1 MSAELISAAPM
12 GAIAPGG
19 PDGKPGFFSRAW
31 RTLRQAGGV
40 QMGML
45 ASGAIIVVFF
55 AVLAVFAPWLSPYG
69 FNDNSANGV
78 SFPVQAAPSAAHWFG
93 TTTGGGVDV
102 LSQVIYGSRT
112 ALEVVILSVLLAII
126 VGVPLGL
133 ISGYVGG
140 WLDRILVLITDALF
154 AFPSLLL
161 AIVVSIAVVGGQSSE
176 GGGILAAAVS
186 ITVVYIPQYFRVVR
200 NATVSVRE
208 RPFVEAA
215 RALGA
220 RPGEVMRRY
229 VFGNVV
235 QSVPIIATI
244 NGADA
249 ILTLAGLG
257 FLGFGI
263 EPSAAAEWGYQLNKA
278 LPDMASGV
286 WWTAIFPGL
295 AIVLLV
301 LGLSLIGESLN
312 DVVDP
317 LLRSRRLR
325 NVILPARAGAGTV
338 DGSFDSPNM
347 TKSSGPASSEGPR
360 PSRRGRHPGA
370 GAAGSADTPV
380 ISVQDLRVWYAGVGA
395 PVKAV
400 DGVSFELKRGE
411 VLGLVG
417 ESGCGKSTLGRA
429 MLGLSPSTAGIDG
442 RLEFRATNL
451 LDLSA
456 REWQKVRGAGLGMIF
471 QEPMTR
477 LNPLMRVS
485 DHFREALRSHE
496 KLSRRQADERALDS
510 LRALGIP
517 PSRYKNY
524 PHEFSGGMRQRI
536 MIALALS
543 MRPGFVVADEP
554 TTALDVLVE
563 AQIIEV
569 LGQIRD
575 TFHPAMMLITHNL
588 GIVGRVCDRVAVM
601 YAGRIVEQGTVAEI
615 FDNPKHPYTQ
625 ALLGAT
631 ISLETTELR
640 SIPGAPPDLA
650 DLPVG
655 CRFAERCPFAMEVCL
670 KRSPR
675 PLVVDGREVE
685 CHLYDDTLSAD
696 DRIPLKRAE
705 LEAAD
710 EA

>member
-1 MSAELISAAPM
+1 MSTELVA
-12 GAIAPGG
+12 GALGGG
-19 PDGKPGFFSRAW
+19 PVTEGPGTKKDRPLTRAW
-31 RTLRQAGGV
+31 ATLRQAGGV

-45 ASGAIIVVFF
+45 ATGAVTVLFF
-55 AVLAVFAPWLSPYG
+55 TVLAVFAPWIAPYG

-78 SFPVQAAPSAAHWFG
+78 DFPTKSPPSGAHLFG
-93 TTTGGGVDV
+93 TANASGVDV
-102 LSQVIYGSRT
+102 FSQVVYGSRT
-112 ALEVVILSVLLAII
+112 ALEVVLLSVILAIV

-133 ISGYVGG
+133 ISGYIGG
-140 WLDRILVLITDALF
+140 WLDRVLVLITDALF

-161 AIVVSIAVVGGQSSE
+161 AIVVSIAVVGGKSSE
-176 GGGILAAAVS
+176 GGGILAASVAL
-186 ITVVYIPQYFRVVR
+186 TVVYVPQYFRVVR

-208 RPFVEAA
+208 RPYVEAA

-220 RPGEVMRRY
+220 RRGAVMRRY

-263 EPSAAAEWGYQLNKA
+263 EPSAASEWGYQLNKA
-278 LPDMASGV
+278 LPDMASGI
-286 WWTAIFPGL
+286 WWTAVFPGG

-312 DVVDP
+312 DIVDP

-325 NVILPARAGAGTV
+325 QVILPAKIASHRSTV
-338 DGSFDSPNM
+338 DAA
-347 TKSSGPASSEGPR
+347 TQA
-360 PSRRGRHPGA
+360 RRDADAAAVP
-370 GAAGSADTPV
+370 AGSAGPAGSAAESDGGSPGAETV
-380 ISVQDLRVWYAGVGA
+380 LSVDDLRVWYAGVGG

-400 DGVSFELKRGE
+400 DGVSFDLRRGE

-429 MLGLSPSTAGIDG
+429 MLGLTPSTAGVDG
-442 RLEFRATNL
+442 QLRFKGTDMLENSPR
-451 LDLSA
+451 D
-456 REWQKVRGAGLGMIF
+456 WQRVRGAGLGMIF

-485 DHFREALRSHE
+485 DHFREALRAHE
-496 KLSRRQADERALDS
+496 KLSRRQADERAMES

-543 MRPGFVVADEP
+543 MRPEFVVADEP

-563 AQIIEV
+563 AQIVEV

-601 YAGRIVEQGTVAEI
+601 YAGRIVEQGTVAEV
-615 FDNPKHPYTQ
+615 FDDPKHPYTR

-631 ISLETTELR
+631 ISLETTELT
-640 SIPGAPPDLA
+640 SIPGAPPDLG
-650 DLPVG
+650 DLPSG
-655 CRFAERCPFAMEVCL
+655 CRFTARCPFAMTICPQ
-670 KRSPR
+670 RA
-675 PLVVDGREVE
+675 PLPLDVDGRTVE
-685 CHLYDDTLSAD
+685 CHLFDDTLTDAE
-696 DRIPLKRAE
+696 REPLQRAE
-705 LEAAD
+705 LEVAD

>member
-1 MSAELISAAPM
+1 
-12 GAIAPGG
+12 
-19 PDGKPGFFSRAW
+19 
-31 RTLRQAGGV
+31 
-40 QMGML
+40 
-45 ASGAIIVVFF
+45 
-55 AVLAVFAPWLSPYG
+55 VLAPWLAPYG
-69 FNDNSANGV
+69 FNDNSAAGV
-78 SFPVQAAPSAAHWFG
+78 SFPTQAPPSAEHWFG
-93 TTTGGGVDV
+93 TTTGYGADV

-112 ALEVVILSVLLAII
+112 ALEVVILSVVLAVI

-140 WLDRILVLITDALF
+140 WLDRVLVLITDALF

-161 AIVVSIAVVGGQSSE
+161 ALVVSIAVVGGSSSA

-220 RPGEVMRRY
+220 KPGAVMRRY

-263 EPSAAAEWGYQLNKA
+263 EPSSAAEWGYQLNKA
-278 LPDMASGV
+278 LPDMASGI
-286 WWTAIFPGL
+286 WWTAIFPGT

-317 LLRSRRLR
+317 LLRSKRLK
-325 NVILPARAGAGTV
+325 NVILP
-338 DGSFDSPNM
+338 
-347 TKSSGPASSEGPR
+347 
-360 PSRRGRHPGA
+360 SRPGA
-370 GAAGSADTPV
+370 AAAGGTGMTQPSGKATSTAQTATGPTNPEDTV
-380 ISVQDLRVWYAGVGA
+380 ISVQDLRVWYAGTSG
-395 PVKAV
+395 PIKAV
-400 DGVSFELKRGE
+400 DGVSFDLKKGE

-429 MLGLSPSTAGIDG
+429 MLGLTPSTAGQDG
-442 RLEFRATNL
+442 RLEFRGRNM
-451 LDLSA
+451 LDNSA
-456 REWQKVRGAGLGMIF
+456 RDWQKVRGAGLGMIF

-477 LNPLMRVS
+477 LDPLMRVS
-485 DHFREALRSHE
+485 DHFREAIRTHE
-496 KLSRRQADERALDS
+496 KISRKQADRRALDA
-510 LRALGIP
+510 LRSLGIP

-543 MRPGFVVADEP
+543 MRPSFVVADEP

-575 TFHPAMMLITHNL
+575 TLHPAMMLITHNL
-588 GIVGRVCDRVAVM
+588 GIIGRVCDRVAVM
-601 YAGRIVEQGTVAEI
+601 YAGRIVEQGTVDEV
-615 FDNPKHPYTQ
+615 FGNPKHPYTQ

-631 ISLETTELR
+631 ISLETTELK
-640 SIPGAPPDLA
+640 SIPGAPPDLG
-650 DLPVG
+650 DLPPG
-655 CRFAERCPFAMEVCL
+655 CRFAERCPFAMEACL
-670 KRSPR
+670 TLAPR
-675 PLVVDGREVE
+675 QLTIDGRTVE
-685 CHLYDDTLSAD
+685 CHLYDDTLTDAQ
-696 DRIPLKRAE
+696 RTPLVRAE
-705 LEAAD
+705 LEVAD

>member
-1 MSAELISAAPM
+1 MPAGAP
-12 GAIAPGG
+12 A
-19 PDGKPGFFSRAW
+19 GKPRFWSRTW
-31 RTLRQAGGV
+31 TTLRQAGGV

-45 ASGAIIVVFF
+45 GTGAFIVLLFTVL
-55 AVLAVFAPWLSPYG
+55 AVLAPWIAPYD
-69 FNDNSANGV
+69 FNANSANGT
-78 SFPVQAAPSAAHWFG
+78 SFPTQAPPSAAHWFG
-93 TTTGGGVDV
+93 TTTGFGADV
-102 LSQVIYGSRT
+102 LSQVVYGSRT
-112 ALEVVILSVLLAII
+112 ALEVVLLSVVLAII

-140 WLDRILVLITDALF
+140 WLDRVLVLITDALF

-161 AIVVSIAVVGGQSSE
+161 ALVVSIAVVGGSSSA

-220 RPGEVMRRY
+220 KPGAVMRRY

-263 EPSAAAEWGYQLNKA
+263 EPSSAAEWGYQLNKA
-278 LPDMASGV
+278 LPDMASGI
-286 WWTAIFPGL
+286 WWTAIFPGT

-317 LLRSRRLR
+317 LLRSKRLK
-325 NVILPARAGAGTV
+325 NVILPARLGSTGAPSMTSSASAAPAGVAGGADPV
-338 DGSFDSPNM
+338 D
-347 TKSSGPASSEGPR
+347 T
-360 PSRRGRHPGA
+360 
-370 GAAGSADTPV
+370 V
-380 ISVQDLRVWYAGVGA
+380 ISVKDLRVWYAGTAG
-395 PVKAV
+395 PIKAV
-400 DGVSFELKRGE
+400 DGVSFDLKKGE

-429 MLGLSPSTAGIDG
+429 MLGLTPSTAGLDG
-442 RLEFRATNL
+442 RLEFRGRNML
-451 LDLSA
+451 ENSA
-456 REWQKVRGAGLGMIF
+456 RDWQKVRGAGLGMIF

-477 LNPLMRVS
+477 LDPLMRVS
-485 DHFREALRSHE
+485 DHFREAIRTHE
-496 KLSRRQADERALDS
+496 RISKKEADRRALEA

-543 MRPGFVVADEP
+543 TRPGFVVADEP

-575 TFHPAMMLITHNL
+575 TLHPAMMLITHNL
-588 GIVGRVCDRVAVM
+588 GIIGRVCDRVAVM
-601 YAGRIVEQGTVAEI
+601 YAGRIVEQGTVNEV
-615 FDNPKHPYTQ
+615 FGDPKHPYTQ

-631 ISLETTELR
+631 ISLETTELK
-640 SIPGAPPDLA
+640 SIPGAPPDLG
-650 DLPVG
+650 DLPPG
-655 CRFAERCPFAMEVCL
+655 CRFAERCPFAMEACL
-670 KRSPR
+670 SIAPR
-675 PLVVDGREVE
+675 KLSVVGRTVE
-685 CHLYDDTLSAD
+685 CHLYDDTLTDAQ
-696 DRIPLKRAE
+696 RTPLVRAE

>member
-1 MSAELISAAPM
+1 MSTELVLEM
-12 GAIAPGG
+12 PGG
-19 PDGKPGFFSRAW
+19 RSAGKPRFWSRAW
-31 RTLRQAGGV
+31 TTLRQAGGV

-45 ASGAIIVVFF
+45 ASGAFIVLLFTVL
-55 AVLAVFAPWLSPYG
+55 AVLAPWLAPYG
-69 FNDNSANGV
+69 FNDNSAGGV
-78 SFPVQAAPSAAHWFG
+78 AFPTQAPPGAGHWFG
-93 TTTGGGVDV
+93 TTTGYGADV

-112 ALEVVILSVLLAII
+112 ALEVVLLSVVLAVI

-133 ISGYVGG
+133 ISGYLGG
-140 WLDRILVLITDALF
+140 WLDRVLVLITDALF

-161 AIVVSIAVVGGQSSE
+161 ALVVSIAVVGGSSSA

-220 RPGEVMRRY
+220 KPGAVMRRY

-263 EPSAAAEWGYQLNKA
+263 EPSSAAEWGYQLNKA
-278 LPDMASGV
+278 LPDMASGI
-286 WWTAIFPGL
+286 WWTAIFPGT

-317 LLRSRRLR
+317 LLRSRRLK
-325 NVILPARAGAGTV
+325 NVILPVRPGAGTAV
-338 DGSFDSPNM
+338 PD
-347 TKSSGPASSEGPR
+347 
-360 PSRRGRHPGA
+360 
-370 GAAGSADTPV
+370 AANREDTV
-380 ISVQDLRVWYAGVGA
+380 ISVQDLRVWYAGTGG
-395 PVKAV
+395 PIKAV
-400 DGVSFELKRGE
+400 DGVSFELKKGE

-429 MLGLSPSTAGIDG
+429 MLGLTPSTAGQDG
-442 RLEFRATNL
+442 RLEFRGRNL
-451 LDLSA
+451 LENSA
-456 REWQKVRGAGLGMIF
+456 RDWQKVRGAGLGMIF

-477 LNPLMRVS
+477 LDPLMRVS
-485 DHFREALRSHE
+485 DHFREAIRTHE
-496 KLSRRQADERALDS
+496 KLSRKQADRRALDA
-510 LRALGIP
+510 LRSLGIP

-543 MRPGFVVADEP
+543 MQPSFVVADEP

-575 TFHPAMMLITHNL
+575 TLHPAMMLITHNL
-588 GIVGRVCDRVAVM
+588 GIIGRVCDRVAVM
-601 YAGRIVEQGTVAEI
+601 YAGRIVEQGTVDEV
-615 FDNPKHPYTQ
+615 FGSPKHPYTQ

-631 ISLETTELR
+631 ISLETTELK
-640 SIPGAPPDLA
+640 SIPGAPPDLG
-650 DLPVG
+650 DLPPG
-655 CRFAERCPFAMEVCL
+655 CRFAERCPFAMEACL
-670 KRSPR
+670 TIAPR
-675 PLVVDGREVE
+675 NLSVDGRSVE
-685 CHLYDDTLSAD
+685 CHLYDDTLTDAQ
-696 DRIPLKRAE
+696 RTPLVRAE
-705 LEAAD
+705 LEVAD

>member
-1 MSAELISAAPM
+1 MSAELVLEMPAAARP
-12 GAIAPGG
+12 GALRRIW
-19 PDGKPGFFSRAW
+19 S
-31 RTLRQAGGV
+31 TLRQAGGV

-45 ASGAIIVVFF
+45 ASGAFIVLLFT
-55 AVLAVFAPWLSPYG
+55 VLAIFAPLLAPYD
-69 FNDNSANGV
+69 FNVNTADGV
-78 SFPVQAAPSAAHWFG
+78 SFPTQSPPGAVHWFG
-93 TTTGGGVDV
+93 TTTGYGADV

-112 ALEVVILSVLLAII
+112 ALEVVVLSVVLAVI

-133 ISGYVGG
+133 ISGYIGG
-140 WLDRILVLITDALF
+140 WLDRVLVLITDALF

-161 AIVVSIAVVGGQSSE
+161 ALVVSIAVVGGQSSA

-220 RPGEVMRRY
+220 KPGAVMRRY

-263 EPSAAAEWGYQLNKA
+263 EPSSAAEWGYQLNKA

-286 WWTAIFPGL
+286 WWTAIFPGT

-325 NVILPARAGAGTV
+325 NVILPARPAGSASAAGS
-338 DGSFDSPNM
+338 GS
-347 TKSSGPASSEGPR
+347 
-360 PSRRGRHPGA
+360 
-370 GAAGSADTPV
+370 AAGSADEFMTPPSSVRAVAAAGDAAAQPV
-380 ISVQDLRVWYAGVGA
+380 ISAEDLRVWYAGTGG
-395 PVKAV
+395 PIKAV
-400 DGVSFELKRGE
+400 DGVSFDLYPGE

-429 MLGLSPSTAGIDG
+429 MLGLTPSTAGVDG
-442 RLEFRATNL
+442 RLQFRGRNL
-451 LDLSA
+451 VDFSA

-477 LNPLMRVS
+477 LDPLMRVS

-496 KLSRRQADERALDS
+496 KLTVRQADERALES
-510 LRALGIP
+510 LRSFGIP

-536 MIALALS
+536 MIALALA
-543 MRPGFVVADEP
+543 MRPAFVVADEP

-575 TFHPAMMLITHNL
+575 TLHPAMMLITHNL
-588 GIVGRVCDRVAVM
+588 GIIGRVCDKVAVM
-601 YAGRIVEQGTVAEI
+601 YAGRIVEQGTVDEV
-615 FDNPKHPYTQ
+615 FGNPKHPYTQ

-640 SIPGAPPDLA
+640 SIPGAPPDLG
-650 DLPVG
+650 DLPAG

-670 KRSPR
+670 KRSPA
-675 PLVVDGREVE
+675 PLLVDGRAVE
-685 CHLYDDTLSAD
+685 CHLYDTTLTDA
-696 DRIPLKRAE
+696 DRIALERAE
-705 LEAAD
+705 LEVAD

>member
-1 MSAELISAAPM
+1 MPAGAP
-12 GAIAPGG
+12 A
-19 PDGKPGFFSRAW
+19 GKPRFWSRTW
-31 RTLRQAGGV
+31 TTLRQAGGV

-45 ASGAIIVVFF
+45 GTGAFIVLLFTVL
-55 AVLAVFAPWLSPYG
+55 AVLAPWIAPYD
-69 FNDNSANGV
+69 FNANSANGT
-78 SFPVQAAPSAAHWFG
+78 SFPTQAPPSAAHWFG
-93 TTTGGGVDV
+93 TTTGFGADV
-102 LSQVIYGSRT
+102 LSQVVYGSRT
-112 ALEVVILSVLLAII
+112 ALEVVLLSVVLAII

-140 WLDRILVLITDALF
+140 WLDRVLVLITDALF

-161 AIVVSIAVVGGQSSE
+161 ALVVSIAVVGGSSSA

-220 RPGEVMRRY
+220 KPGAVMRRY

-263 EPSAAAEWGYQLNKA
+263 EPSSAAEWGYQLNKA
-278 LPDMASGV
+278 LPDMASGI
-286 WWTAIFPGL
+286 WWTAIFPGT

-317 LLRSRRLR
+317 LLRSKRLK
-325 NVILPARAGAGTV
+325 NVILPARLGSTGAPSMTSSASAAPAGVAGGA
-338 DGSFDSPNM
+338 D
-347 TKSSGPASSEGPR
+347 
-360 PSRRGRHPGA
+360 PG
-370 GAAGSADTPV
+370 DTV
-380 ISVQDLRVWYAGVGA
+380 ISVKDLRVWYAGTAG
-395 PVKAV
+395 PIKAV
-400 DGVSFELKRGE
+400 DGVSFDLKKGE

-429 MLGLSPSTAGIDG
+429 MLGLTPSTAGLDG
-442 RLEFRATNL
+442 RLEFRGRNML
-451 LDLSA
+451 ENSA
-456 REWQKVRGAGLGMIF
+456 RDWQKVRGAGLGMIF

-477 LNPLMRVS
+477 LDPLMRVS
-485 DHFREALRSHE
+485 DHFREAIRTHE
-496 KLSRRQADERALDS
+496 RISKKEADRRALEA

-543 MRPGFVVADEP
+543 TRPGFVVADEP

-575 TFHPAMMLITHNL
+575 TLHPAMMLITHNL
-588 GIVGRVCDRVAVM
+588 GIIGRVCDRVAVM
-601 YAGRIVEQGTVAEI
+601 YAGRIVEQGTVNEV
-615 FDNPKHPYTQ
+615 FGDPKHPYTQ

-631 ISLETTELR
+631 ISLETTELK
-640 SIPGAPPDLA
+640 SIPGAPPDLG
-650 DLPVG
+650 DLPPG
-655 CRFAERCPFAMEVCL
+655 CRFAERCPFAMEACL
-670 KRSPR
+670 SIAPR
-675 PLVVDGREVE
+675 KLSVVGRTVE
-685 CHLYDDTLSAD
+685 CHLYDDTLTDAQ
-696 DRIPLKRAE
+696 RTPLVRAE

>member
-1 MSAELISAAPM
+1 MPAGAP
-12 GAIAPGG
+12 A
-19 PDGKPGFFSRAW
+19 GKPRFWSRTW
-31 RTLRQAGGV
+31 TTLRQAGGV

-45 ASGAIIVVFF
+45 GTGAFIVLLFTVL
-55 AVLAVFAPWLSPYG
+55 AVLAPWIAPYD
-69 FNDNSANGV
+69 FNADSANGT
-78 SFPVQAAPSAAHWFG
+78 SFPTQAPPSAAHWFG
-93 TTTGGGVDV
+93 TTTGFGADV
-102 LSQVIYGSRT
+102 LSQVVYGSRT
-112 ALEVVILSVLLAII
+112 ALEVVLLSVVLAII

-140 WLDRILVLITDALF
+140 WLDRVLVLITDALF

-161 AIVVSIAVVGGQSSE
+161 ALVVSIAVVGGSSSA

-220 RPGEVMRRY
+220 KPGAVMRRY

-263 EPSAAAEWGYQLNKA
+263 EPSSAAEWGYQLNKA
-278 LPDMASGV
+278 LPDMASGI
-286 WWTAIFPGL
+286 WWTAIFPGT

-317 LLRSRRLR
+317 LLRSKRLK
-325 NVILPARAGAGTV
+325 NVILPARLGAGST
-338 DGSFDSPNM
+338 GAPSM
-347 TKSSGPASSEGPR
+347 TSSASAAPAGVA
-360 PSRRGRHPGA
+360 GGADPG
-370 GAAGSADTPV
+370 DTV
-380 ISVQDLRVWYAGVGA
+380 ISVKDLRVWYAGTAG
-395 PVKAV
+395 PIKAV
-400 DGVSFELKRGE
+400 DGVSFDLKKGE

-429 MLGLSPSTAGIDG
+429 MLGLTPSTAGLDG
-442 RLEFRATNL
+442 RLEFRGRNML
-451 LDLSA
+451 ENSA
-456 REWQKVRGAGLGMIF
+456 RDWQKVRGAGLGMIF

-477 LNPLMRVS
+477 LDPLMRVS
-485 DHFREALRSHE
+485 DHFREAIRTHE
-496 KLSRRQADERALDS
+496 RISKKEADRRALEA

-543 MRPGFVVADEP
+543 TRPGFVVADEP

-575 TFHPAMMLITHNL
+575 TLHPAMMLITHNL
-588 GIVGRVCDRVAVM
+588 GIIGRVCDRVAVM
-601 YAGRIVEQGTVAEI
+601 YAGRIVEQGTVNEV
-615 FDNPKHPYTQ
+615 FGDPKHPYTQ

-631 ISLETTELR
+631 ISLETTELK
-640 SIPGAPPDLA
+640 SIPGAPPDLG
-650 DLPVG
+650 DLPPG
-655 CRFAERCPFAMEVCL
+655 CRFAERCPFAMEACL
-670 KRSPR
+670 SIAPR
-675 PLVVDGREVE
+675 KLSVVGRTVE
-685 CHLYDDTLSAD
+685 CHLYDDTLTDAQ
-696 DRIPLKRAE
+696 RTPLVRAE

>member
-1 MSAELISAAPM
+1 MSEQLLQ
-12 GAIAPGG
+12 GQVPGG
-19 PDGKPGFFSRAW
+19 SGLPNEPGETRRRRAPLRRAW
-31 RTLRQAGGV
+31 TTLRQAGGV
-40 QMGML
+40 QTGML
-45 ASGAIIVVFF
+45 TSGIVIVLFFVLVAI
-55 AVLAVFAPWLSPYG
+55 FAPWLAPYG
-69 FNDNSANGV
+69 FFDSAANGV
-78 SFPVQAAPSAAHWFG
+78 DFVPKTAPGSDHWFG
-93 TTTGGGVDV
+93 TTTARGVDV
-102 LSQVIYGSRT
+102 YSQVVYGSRT
-112 ALEVVILSVLLAII
+112 ALQVVVLAVLLALLI
-126 VGVPLGL
+126 GVPLGL
-133 ISGYVGG
+133 VSGYLGG

-161 AIVVSIAVVGGQSSE
+161 AIVVSIAVLGGRSSE

-220 RPGEVMRRY
+220 RPSAVMRRY
-229 VFGNVV
+229 VFGNVI

-286 WWTAIFPGL
+286 WWTGLFPGL

-317 LLRSRRLR
+317 LLRAKRLK
-325 NVILPARAGAGTV
+325 NVILPGKARAT
-338 DGSFDSPNM
+338 P
-347 TKSSGPASSEGPR
+347 T
-360 PSRRGRHPGA
+360 
-370 GAAGSADTPV
+370 GSAATDAEAATADTV
-380 ISVQDLRVWYAGVGA
+380 ISVDDLRVWYAGSAG
-395 PVKAV
+395 PIKAV
-400 DGVSFELKRGE
+400 DGVSFELKKGE

-429 MLGLSPSTAGIDG
+429 LLGLTPSTAGQDG
-442 RLEFRATNL
+442 RLMFRGRNL
-451 LDLSA
+451 LDNSA
-456 REWQKVRGAGLGMIF
+456 RDWQKIRGAGLGMIF

-485 DHFREALRSHE
+485 DHFREAIRAHE
-496 KLSRRQADERALDS
+496 KISKSRADERALDA

-543 MRPGFVVADEP
+543 MRPEFVVADEP

-569 LGQIRD
+569 LGEIRD
-575 TFHPAMMLITHNL
+575 TLHPAMMLITHNL
-588 GIVGRVCDRVAVM
+588 GIIGRVCDKVAVM
-601 YAGRIVEQGTVAEI
+601 YAGRIVEQGSVEDV
-615 FDNPKHPYTQ
+615 FGNPQHPYTQ

-631 ISLETTELR
+631 ISLETTELK
-640 SIPGAPPDLA
+640 SIPGAPPDLG
-650 DLPVG
+650 DLPPG
-655 CRFAERCPFAMEVCL
+655 CRFAERCPFAMEACL
-670 KRSPR
+670 RRAPE
-675 PLVVDGREVE
+675 PLIVNGRAVE
-685 CHLYDDTLSAD
+685 CHLYDATLTAAE
-696 DRIPLKRAE
+696 RTPLVRAE
-705 LEAAD
+705 LEVAD

>member
-1 MSAELISAAPM
+1 VSTELLLEM
-12 GAIAPGG
+12 PGG
-19 PDGKPGFFSRAW
+19 QPAGKPRFWSRAW
-31 RTLRQAGGV
+31 STLRQAGGV

-45 ASGAIIVVFF
+45 ASGGFIVLLFT
-55 AVLAVFAPWLSPYG
+55 VLAVFAPWIAPYG
-69 FNDNSANGV
+69 FNDSSADGV
-78 SFPVQAAPSAAHWFG
+78 SFPTQAPPGAGHWFG
-93 TTTGGGVDV
+93 TTTGYGADV
-102 LSQVIYGSRT
+102 LSQVVYGSRT
-112 ALEVVILSVLLAII
+112 ALEVVLLSVVLAII

-140 WLDRILVLITDALF
+140 WLDRVLVLITDALY

-161 AIVVSIAVVGGQSSE
+161 ALVVSIAVVGGSSSA

-220 RPGEVMRRY
+220 KPGAVMRRY

-263 EPSAAAEWGYQLNKA
+263 EPSSAAEWGYQLNKA
-278 LPDMASGV
+278 LPDMASGI
-286 WWTAIFPGL
+286 WWTAIFPGT

-317 LLRSRRLR
+317 LLRTKRLK
-325 NVILPARAGAGTV
+325 NVILPSRPGA
-338 DGSFDSPNM
+338 
-347 TKSSGPASSEGPR
+347 AS
-360 PSRRGRHPGA
+360 A
-370 GAAGSADTPV
+370 GAAVPTGMTQPSGVAGPGAPFPDSAADSDEQTV
-380 ISVQDLRVWYAGVGA
+380 ISVQDLRVWYAGTGG
-395 PVKAV
+395 PIKAV
-400 DGVSFELKRGE
+400 DGVSFELKKGE

-429 MLGLSPSTAGIDG
+429 MLGLTPSTAGLDG
-442 RLEFRATNL
+442 RLEFRGRNM
-451 LDLSA
+451 LDNSP
-456 REWQKVRGAGLGMIF
+456 RDWQKVRGAGLGMIF

-477 LNPLMRVS
+477 LDPLMRVS
-485 DHFREALRSHE
+485 DHFREAIRTHEKVSRKQADRRALEALRS
-496 KLSRRQADERALDS
+496 
-510 LRALGIP
+510 LGIP
-517 PSRYKNY
+517 PSRYKNI
-524 PHEFSGGMRQRI
+524 PHEFSGRMRQRI

-543 MRPGFVVADEP
+543 MRPEFVVADEP

-575 TFHPAMMLITHNL
+575 TLHPAMMLITHNL
-588 GIVGRVCDRVAVM
+588 GIIGRVCDRVAVM
-601 YAGRIVEQGTVAEI
+601 YAGRIVEQGTVDEV
-615 FDNPKHPYTQ
+615 FGNPKHPYTQ

-631 ISLETTELR
+631 ISLETTELT
-640 SIPGAPPDLA
+640 SIPGAPPDLG
-650 DLPVG
+650 DLPPG
-655 CRFAERCPFAMEVCL
+655 CRFAERCPFAMEACL
-670 KRSPR
+670 TIQPR
-675 PLVVDGREVE
+675 TLHVDGRTVE
-685 CHLYDDTLSAD
+685 CHLYDETLTDAQ
-696 DRIPLKRAE
+696 RTPLVRAE
-705 LEAAD
+705 LEVAD

>member
-1 MSAELISAAPM
+1 MPAGAP
-12 GAIAPGG
+12 A
-19 PDGKPGFFSRAW
+19 GKPRFWSRTW
-31 RTLRQAGGV
+31 TTLRQAGGV

-45 ASGAIIVVFF
+45 GTGAFIVLLFTVL
-55 AVLAVFAPWLSPYG
+55 AVLAPWIAPYD
-69 FNDNSANGV
+69 FNANSANGT
-78 SFPVQAAPSAAHWFG
+78 SFPTQAPPSAAHWFG
-93 TTTGGGVDV
+93 TTTGFGADV
-102 LSQVIYGSRT
+102 LSQVVYGSRT
-112 ALEVVILSVLLAII
+112 ALEVVLLSVVLAII

-140 WLDRILVLITDALF
+140 WLDRVLVLITDALF

-161 AIVVSIAVVGGQSSE
+161 ALVVSIAVVGGSSSA

-220 RPGEVMRRY
+220 KPGAVMRRY

-263 EPSAAAEWGYQLNKA
+263 EPSSAAEWGYQLNKA
-278 LPDMASGV
+278 LPDMASGI
-286 WWTAIFPGL
+286 WWTAIFPGT

-317 LLRSRRLR
+317 LLRSKRLK
-325 NVILPARAGAGTV
+325 NVILPARLGSGSTGAPSMTSSASAAPAGVAGGA
-338 DGSFDSPNM
+338 D
-347 TKSSGPASSEGPR
+347 
-360 PSRRGRHPGA
+360 PG
-370 GAAGSADTPV
+370 DTG
-380 ISVQDLRVWYAGVGA
+380 ISVKDLRVWYAGTAG
-395 PVKAV
+395 PIKAV
-400 DGVSFELKRGE
+400 DGVSFDLKKGE

-429 MLGLSPSTAGIDG
+429 MLGLTPSTAGLDG
-442 RLEFRATNL
+442 RLEFRGRNML
-451 LDLSA
+451 ENSA
-456 REWQKVRGAGLGMIF
+456 RDWQKVRGAGLGMIF

-477 LNPLMRVS
+477 LDPLMRVS
-485 DHFREALRSHE
+485 DHFREAIRTHE
-496 KLSRRQADERALDS
+496 RISKKEADRRALEA

-543 MRPGFVVADEP
+543 TRPGFVVADEP

-575 TFHPAMMLITHNL
+575 TLHPAMMLITHNL
-588 GIVGRVCDRVAVM
+588 GIIGRVCDRVAVM
-601 YAGRIVEQGTVAEI
+601 YAGRIVEQGTVNEV
-615 FDNPKHPYTQ
+615 FGDPKHPYTQ

-631 ISLETTELR
+631 ISLETTELK
-640 SIPGAPPDLA
+640 SIPGAPPDLG
-650 DLPVG
+650 DLPPG
-655 CRFAERCPFAMEVCL
+655 CRFAERCPFAMEACL
-670 KRSPR
+670 SIAPR
-675 PLVVDGREVE
+675 KLSVVGRTVE
-685 CHLYDDTLSAD
+685 CHLYDDTLTDAQ
-696 DRIPLKRAE
+696 RTPLVRAE

>member
-1 MSAELISAAPM
+1 MSATIAAG
-12 GAIAPGG
+12 GAVPTIP
-19 PDGKPGFFSRAW
+19 PDRKSGTLTRAW

-45 ASGAIIVVFF
+45 ASGTFIVLMFTF
-55 AVLAVFAPWLSPYG
+55 LAVFAPLLSPYG
-69 FNDNSANGV
+69 FNDNSADGV
-78 SFPVQAAPSAAHWFG
+78 DFPTQAPPGAGHWFG
-93 TTTGGGVDV
+93 TTTGFGADV

-112 ALEVVILSVLLAII
+112 ALEVVILSVLLAVI

-133 ISGYVGG
+133 ISGYIGG
-140 WLDRILVLITDALF
+140 WLDRVLVLITDALF

-161 AIVVSIAVVGGQSSE
+161 ALVVSIAVVGGGSSS
-176 GGGILAAAVS
+176 GGGVLAAAVS

-220 RPGEVMRRY
+220 KPGAVMRRY

-263 EPSAAAEWGYQLNKA
+263 EPSSAAEWGYQLNKA
-278 LPDMASGV
+278 LPDMASGI
-286 WWTAIFPGL
+286 WWTAIFPGT

-317 LLRSRRLR
+317 LLRSKRLK
-325 NVILPARAGAGTV
+325 NVILPARIGA
-338 DGSFDSPNM
+338 
-347 TKSSGPASSEGPR
+347 AS
-360 PSRRGRHPGA
+360 
-370 GAAGSADTPV
+370 AAGSGAAAGSSAGMTQPSGGAAPGAVFPDSATPDADAQTV
-380 ISVQDLRVWYAGVGA
+380 ISVQDLRVWYAGTSG
-395 PVKAV
+395 PIKAV
-400 DGVSFELKRGE
+400 DGVSFALKKGE

-429 MLGLSPSTAGIDG
+429 MLGLTPSTAGQDG
-442 RLEFRATNL
+442 RLEFRGRNL
-451 LDLSA
+451 LENSP

-477 LNPLMRVS
+477 LDPLMRVS
-485 DHFREALRSHE
+485 DHFREAIRTHE
-496 KLSRRQADERALDS
+496 KISTKQADRRALDA
-510 LRALGIP
+510 LRSLGIP
-517 PSRYKNY
+517 PSRYKNF

-543 MRPGFVVADEP
+543 MRPEFVVADEP

-575 TFHPAMMLITHNL
+575 TLHPAMMLITHNL
-588 GIVGRVCDRVAVM
+588 GIIGRVCDRVAVM
-601 YAGRIVEQGTVAEI
+601 YAGRIVEQGTVDEV
-615 FDNPKHPYTQ
+615 FGNPKHPYTQ

-631 ISLETTELR
+631 ISLETTELT
-640 SIPGAPPDLA
+640 SIPGAPPDLG
-650 DLPVG
+650 DLPPG
-655 CRFAERCPFAMEVCL
+655 CRFADRCPFAMEGCL
-670 KRSPR
+670 TVPPR
-675 PLVVDGREVE
+675 PLEADGRIVE
-685 CHLYDDTLSAD
+685 CHLYDDLLTEAQ
-696 DRIPLKRAE
+696 RTPLVRAE
-705 LEAAD
+705 IEVAD

>member
-1 MSAELISAAPM
+1 MSIDEVVTAGGAGPVAPV
-12 GAIAPGG
+12 APGG
-19 PDGKPGFFSRAW
+19 GRANWFSRMW
-31 RTLRQAGGV
+31 RTVRQAGGV
-40 QMGML
+40 QLGML
-45 ASGAIIVVFF
+45 SVGAVIVLLF
-55 AVLAVFAPWLSPYG
+55 AVLAIFAPWISPYG
-69 FNDNSANGV
+69 FNDDSAGGV
-78 SFPVQAAPSAAHWFG
+78 DFPVQAPPSALHWFG

-112 ALEVVILSVLLAII
+112 ALEVVLLSVVLAII

-133 ISGYVGG
+133 LSGYLGG
-140 WLDRILVLITDALF
+140 WLDRVLVLITDALF

-161 AIVVSIAVVGGQSSE
+161 AIVVSIAVVGGNSSE

-208 RPFVEAA
+208 RPYVEAA

-220 RPGEVMRRY
+220 RPREVMRRY

-278 LPDMASGV
+278 LSDMASGI
-286 WWTAIFPGL
+286 WWTAVFPGL

-312 DVVDP
+312 DVLDP
-317 LLRSRRLR
+317 LLRTRRLR
-325 NVILPARAGAGTV
+325 QVILPARPSGS
-338 DGSFDSPNM
+338 DGSV
-347 TKSSGPASSEGPR
+347 
-360 PSRRGRHPGA
+360 
-370 GAAGSADTPV
+370 AAGGAVAQSTGTRAARRAAKAAGRARGADAPTL
-380 ISVQDLRVWYAGVGA
+380 SVQDLRVWYAGVGA
-395 PVKAV
+395 PVRAV
-400 DGVSFELKRGE
+400 DGVSFQLQRGE

-429 MLGLSPSTAGIDG
+429 MLGLTPATAGVDG
-442 RLEFRATNL
+442 HLEFHGKDL
-451 LDLSA
+451 LANSA
-456 REWQKVRGAGLGMIF
+456 RDWQRVRGAGLGMIF

-477 LNPLMRVS
+477 LDPLMRVS
-485 DHFREALRSHE
+485 DHFREAIRAHQRV
-496 KLSRRQADERALDS
+496 SRREADRRAMDS

-543 MRPGFVVADEP
+543 MQPDFVVADEP

-563 AQIIEV
+563 AQIVEV
-569 LGQIRD
+569 LGTIRD
-575 TFHPAMMLITHNL
+575 TFRPAMMLITHNL

-601 YAGRIVEQGTVAEI
+601 YAGRIVEQGTVAEV
-615 FDNPKHPYTQ
+615 FDHPQHPYTR

-631 ISLETTELR
+631 ISMETTELR

-650 DLPVG
+650 DLPSG
-655 CRFAERCPFAMEVCL
+655 CRFAERCPFAMSVC
-670 KRSPR
+670 PR
-675 PLVVDGREVE
+675 QMPRNLVVDDRTVE
-685 CHLYDDTLSAD
+685 CHLFDDTLTEAD
-696 DRIPLKRAE
+696 RRPLQHVE